1 VDKDILILELI
12 ASVDLLTKRVEQLKH
27 FEAENADLQRRLSKY
42 EHPKNSNNSSI
53 PPSKD
58 ENRPQRK
65 SLREKS
71 GLAPGGQKGRKGNT
85 LKMVETPDIIKE
97 HGPSYCKCCGESL
110 DGTPAICKGKR
121 QVYDIPKI
129 EIKVTEHRIY
139 TKQCKC
145 GHVTEGEYPQEAN
158 APVSYG
164 NHMESLIGYFHA
176 RQYIPFKR
184 MKEIFEDVFNAP
196 ISEGGLHYILNKLV
210 TKAQPAYE
218 LIKQKLQSN
227 IKYAIGSDET
237 GVKVNGDKHWA
248 WTWQNEEATFI
259 TITDNRGQKSIDQTF
274 KDGFK
279 NSALVHDC
287 WASHF
292 NTDAKT
298 HQICIAHLL
307 RDLNYLNEL
316 YEQKW
321 GQATKLLLQ
330 MALRLEKQMSVADY
344 YHQNPRRLQIESR
357 MDYLLACSLPPEK
370 KELIRFQN
378 RLKKHREYIFTF
390 LYRPEVPPDNNA
402 SERAI
407 RNIKVKQKISGLF
420 RSTNGAFNFAV
431 LRSVTD
437 TVLKNN
443 QNVLDS
449 LKTITTL

>member
-1 VDKDILILELI
+1 MDKDALILELI
-12 ASVDLLTKRVEQLKH
+12 AKVDLLTKRVEQLEH
-27 FEAENADLQRRLSKY
+27 LEAENSDLKRRLSKY

-58 ENRPQRK
+58 ENRPKRK
-65 SLREKS
+65 SLRETS
-71 GLAPGGQKGRKGNT
+71 GLKPGGQKGRKGNT

-97 HGPSYCKCCGESL
+97 HSPSYCKCCGESL
-110 DGTPAICKGKR
+110 DGALAICKGKR

-129 EIKVTEHRIY
+129 EIKVTEHQIY

-145 GHVTEGEYPQEAN
+145 GHITEGEYPGEAN

-164 NHMESLIGYFHA
+164 NNIESLIGYFHT

-184 MKEIFEDVFNAP
+184 MKEIFGDVFNAP
-196 ISEGGLHYILNKLV
+196 ISEGGIHYILDKLV

-237 GVKVNGDKHWA
+237 GVKVNGHKHWA

-259 TITDNRGQKSIDQTF
+259 TITDNRGQISIDQTF

-279 NSALVHDC
+279 NSVLVHDC

-316 YEQKW
+316 YEHKW

-330 MALRLEKQMSVADY
+330 IALSLEKQMSVADY
-344 YHQNPRRLQIESR
+344 YVHNPRRLQMESR
-357 MDYLLACSLPPEK
+357 MDFLLTCNLPPHK

-378 RLKKHREYIFTF
+378 RLKKYREYIFTF

-437 TVLKNN
+437 TVLKND
-443 QNVLDS
+443 QKVLDS
-449 LKTITTL
+449 LKIIASS

>member
-1 VDKDILILELI
+1 LDKDALILELI
-12 ASVDLLTKRVEQLKH
+12 AKVDLLTKRVKQLEH
-27 FEAENADLQRRLSKY
+27 LEAENSDLKRRLSKY
-42 EHPKNSNNSSI
+42 EHPKNSNNSSM

-58 ENRPQRK
+58 ENRPKRK
-65 SLREKS
+65 SLRETS
-71 GLAPGGQKGRKGNT
+71 GLKPGGQKGRKGNT

-97 HGPSYCKCCGESL
+97 HSPSYCKCCGESL
-110 DGTPAICKGKR
+110 DGAPAICKGKR

-129 EIKVTEHRIY
+129 EIKVTEHQIY

-145 GHVTEGEYPQEAN
+145 GHITEGEYPQEAN

-164 NHMESLIGYFHA
+164 NNIESLIGYFHT

-184 MKEIFEDVFNAP
+184 MKEIFGDVFNAP
-196 ISEGGLHYILNKLV
+196 ISEGGIHYILDKLV

-259 TITDNRGQKSIDQTF
+259 TITDNRGQISIDQTF

-279 NSALVHDC
+279 NSVLVHDC

-316 YEQKW
+316 HGHKW
-321 GQATKLLLQ
+321 GRATKLLLQ
-330 MALRLEKQMSVADY
+330 IALSLEKQMSLEDY
-344 YHQNPRRLQIESR
+344 YVQNPRRLQIESR
-357 MDYLLACSLPPEK
+357 MNFLLTCNLPPDK
-370 KELIRFQN
+370 KELIRFQS
-378 RLKKHREYIFTF
+378 RLKKYREYIFTF

-437 TVLKNN
+437 TVLKND

-449 LKTITTL
+449 LKIIASS

>member
-1 VDKDILILELI
+1 LDKDALILELI
-12 ASVDLLTKRVEQLKH
+12 AKVDLLTKRVEQLEH
-27 FEAENADLQRRLSKY
+27 LEAENSDLKRRLSKY

-58 ENRPQRK
+58 ENRPKRK
-65 SLREKS
+65 SLRETS
-71 GLAPGGQKGRKGNT
+71 GLKPGGQKGRKGNT

-97 HGPSYCKCCGESL
+97 HSPSYCKCCGESL
-110 DGTPAICKGKR
+110 DGALAICKGKR

-129 EIKVTEHRIY
+129 EIKVTEHQIY

-145 GHVTEGEYPQEAN
+145 GHITEGEYPGEAN

-164 NHMESLIGYFHA
+164 NNIESLIGYFHT

-184 MKEIFEDVFNAP
+184 MKEIFGDVFNAP
-196 ISEGGLHYILNKLV
+196 ISEGGIHYILDKLV

-237 GVKVNGDKHWA
+237 GVKVNGHKHWA

-259 TITDNRGQKSIDQTF
+259 TITDNRGQISIDQTF

-279 NSALVHDC
+279 NSVLVHDC

-316 YEQKW
+316 YEHKW

-330 MALRLEKQMSVADY
+330 IALSLEKQMSVADY
-344 YHQNPRRLQIESR
+344 YVHNPRRLQMESR
-357 MDYLLACSLPPEK
+357 MDFLLTCNLPPHK

-378 RLKKHREYIFTF
+378 RLKKYREYIFTF

-437 TVLKNN
+437 TVLKND

-449 LKTITTL
+449 LKIIASS